1 MPSGVDSRVAAVATF
16 RESRIALRS
25 AGCSESMVSPWGL
38 FISGR

>member
-16 RESRIALRS
+16 RESRIASRS